1 MLSIPTEVLVQL
13 IQSRPVPLLNYIN
26 AHSIVGVLLLLS
38 LCRFHVIRC
47 VTVILFF
54 ISLHNLL
61 THLHSHNTQLPIC
74 FAIAHPS

>member
-38 LCRFHVIRC
+38 LCRFHVIRFLS
-47 VTVILFF
+47 VAVFF
-54 ISLHNLL
+54 VSFSCHSLCYCHSLL
-61 THLHSHNTQLPIC
+61 HFS
-74 FAIAHPS
+74 S